1 MSIIHFEVHHPNGQ
15 RETIRVEGERALI
28 GSAAFCDVR
37 LPVDRAAYEHVLVE
51 VVGATLRAETKADEP
66 EATLNGMPLSA
77 ATLPPEAVLAVG
89 GVRLVVS
96 FVPDLA
102 SGPSPVAAKS
112 KQDNPVVAGLLLV
125 GFAVAG
131 YLLLDAKEPEIA
143 PPPDGALELFAK
155 APSGCP
161 ESQPEQARAFAV
173 ERVGLA
179 AAKRER
185 LPFSARDGVTAAE
198 LYDTAAACYRLS
210 GEAELSNRASEI
222 AATLKQDLTREF
234 RARKLRLA
242 HMLNVQDYALAQRDV
257 SVLSQLTTDKR
268 GPYVDWLAKVSQQLE
283 RKASR

>member
-1 MSIIHFEVHHPNGQ
+1 MSIIHFEVHHPGGQ

-51 VVGATLRAETKADEP
+51 VVGATLRAEAKADEP
-66 EATLNGMPLSA
+66 PATLNGMPLGA

-96 FVPDLA
+96 FVADLA
-102 SGPSPVAAKS
+102 SGPDPVTAKV
-112 KQDNPVVAGLLLV
+112 KQDNPLVAALLLV

-131 YLLLDAKEPEIA
+131 YLLLDAKEPEIT
-143 PPPDGALELFAK
+143 PPPGGELELFAK

-161 ESQPEQARAFAV
+161 ESQPEQARALAA

-198 LYDTAAACYRLS
+198 LYDSAAACYRLS
-210 GEAELSNRASEI
+210 GEAELSKQASEI
-222 AATLKQDLTREF
+222 AQTLKQDLTREF

-242 HMLNVQDYALAQRDV
+242 HMLSVEDYALAQRDV
-257 SVLSQLTTDKR
+257 GVLSQLTTDKR

-283 RKASR
+283 RKAAR